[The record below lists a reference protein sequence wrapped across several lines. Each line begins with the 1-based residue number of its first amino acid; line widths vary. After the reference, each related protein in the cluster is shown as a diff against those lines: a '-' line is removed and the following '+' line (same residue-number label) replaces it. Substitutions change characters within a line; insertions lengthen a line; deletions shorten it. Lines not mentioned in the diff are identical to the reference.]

1 MRWTGGR
8 RDDARARYSE
18 AGPASSPL
26 PADGVRSDGVRF
38 RDGAD
43 AGDVPSQGVGATPV
57 SERTRTRR
65 IWLEIAIVLGLSL
78 GASAV
83 YSIVSLLNS
92 LTRDTPLASQT
103 TTLNGS
109 LSARPL
115 FDFVYQLLGITFDLV
130 PVALAL
136 YLLWLPGRSA
146 LSRLGIDARRPGW
159 DVGTGLA
166 LAALI
171 GIPGLGLYLGA
182 RALGF
187 SLTVVPT
194 ALDAHW
200 WTVPVLVLSAL
211 RAALVE
217 EVIVVG
223 YLFTR
228 LRELGWGPWPIIASS
243 AVLRGSYHLY
253 QGFGGFVGNVIMGIV
268 FGWFYHRFGRTT
280 PLIIAHWILDM
291 ASFLGYALAVALLPG
306 LFAPR
311 S

>member
-1 MRWTGGR
+1 M
-8 RDDARARYSE
+8 
-18 AGPASSPL
+18 
-26 PADGVRSDGVRF
+26 
-38 RDGAD
+38 
-43 AGDVPSQGVGATPV
+43 
-57 SERTRTRR
+57 
-65 IWLEIAIVLGLSL
+65 LGLSL

-83 YSIVSLLNS
+83 YSVVAILNRV
-92 LTRDTPLASQT
+92 TREERLSEQT
-103 TTLNGS
+103 ATLNQR
-109 LSARPL
+109 LDEREV
-115 FDFVYQLLGITFDLV
+115 FDLIYQLLGIFFDLV

-146 LSRLGIDARRPGW
+146 LSRLGIDRRRPAW
-159 DVGTGLA
+159 DVSRGFA

-182 RALGF
+182 RALGA

-228 LRELGWGPWPIIASS
+228 LRELGWGPWQVILAS
-243 AVLRGSYHLY
+243 ALLRGSYHLY
-253 QGFGGFVGNVIMGIV
+253 QGFGGFVGNVIMGLV

-280 PLIIAHWILDM
+280 PLIVAHWILDVV
-291 ASFLGYALAVALLPG
+291 SFVGYAVAVALLPG
-306 LFAPR
+306 LFAPP

>member
-1 MRWTGGR
+1 MRWTVGR
-8 RDDARARYSE
+8 RGSAMRGTRDADGTVDTPDAR
-18 AGPASSPL
+18 
-26 PADGVRSDGVRF
+26 DT
-38 RDGAD
+38 AD
-43 AGDVPSQGVGATPV
+43 AADVARSPGAPYAPGGPDV
-57 SERTRTRR
+57 AGEPGTRSRR
-65 IWLEIAIVLGLSL
+65 IWIEIAIVLGLSL

-92 LTRDTPLASQT
+92 LTRDTPLSSQT
-103 TTLNGS
+103 TTLNQS
-109 LSARPL
+109 LSPRPL
-115 FDFVYQLLGITFDLV
+115 FDLTYQLLGIFFDLV
-130 PVALAL
+130 PVVLAL

-146 LSRLGIDARRPGW
+146 LSRLGIDRRRPGW
-159 DVGTGLA
+159 DVGSGVV

-171 GIPGLGLYLGA
+171 GIPGLGLYLAA
-182 RALGF
+182 RSLGF

-194 ALDAHW
+194 ALDAYW

-228 LRELGWGPWPIIASS
+228 LRELGWGPWPVIAAS
-243 AVLRGSYHLY
+243 ALLRGSYHLY
-253 QGFGGFVGNVIMGIV
+253 QGFGGFVGNVVMGLV

-280 PLIIAHWILDM
+280 PLIVAHWILDI
-291 ASFLGYALAVALLPG
+291 ASFCGYAIAVALLPG
-306 LFAPR
+306 LFPPA

>member
-1 MRWTGGR
+1 MRRTGGR
-8 RDDARARYSE
+8 RPSADPRDVAAGRMPAARPERSGGLATPA
-18 AGPASSPL
+18 AGIPL
-26 PADGVRSDGVRF
+26 PESAPQ
-38 RDGAD
+38 
-43 AGDVPSQGVGATPV
+43 GDRG
-57 SERTRTRR
+57 RR
-65 IWLEIAIVLGLSL
+65 IWIEIAIVLGLSL

-92 LTRDTPLASQT
+92 LTRDTPLSSQT
-103 TTLNGS
+103 TTLNDS
-109 LSARPL
+109 LSSRPL
-115 FDFVYQLLGITFDLV
+115 FDLVYQLLGIFFDLV
-130 PVALAL
+130 PVVLAL

-146 LSRLGIDARRPGW
+146 LSRLGIDRRRPGW
-159 DVGTGLA
+159 DVGSGLA

-182 RALGF
+182 RALGA
-187 SLTVVPT
+187 SLTIVPT

-228 LRELGWGPWPIIASS
+228 LRELGWGPWPIIAAS

-253 QGFGGFVGNVIMGIV
+253 QGFGGFVGNLIMGVV
-268 FGWFYHRFGRTT
+268 FGWFYHRYGRTT
-280 PLIIAHWILDM
+280 PLILAHWILDVV
-291 ASFLGYALAVALLPG
+291 SFLGYAVAVALMPG
-306 LFAPR
+306 LFAP
-311 S
+311 SS

>member
-8 RDDARARYSE
+8 RGSATRA
-18 AGPASSPL
+18 
-26 PADGVRSDGVRF
+26 PADGDAPATARA
-38 RDGAD
+38 GAG
-43 AGDVPSQGVGATPV
+43 AGAGAGLP
-57 SERTRTRR
+57 EDPRARR
-65 IWLEIAIVLGLSL
+65 IWIEIAIVLGLSL

-92 LTRDTPLASQT
+92 LTRETPLSSQT
-103 TTLNGS
+103 TTLNQS
-109 LSARPL
+109 LSPRPI
-115 FDFVYQLLGITFDLV
+115 FDLTYQLLGIFFDLV
-130 PVALAL
+130 PVVLAL

-146 LSRLGIDARRPGW
+146 LSRLGIDRRRPGW
-159 DVGTGLA
+159 DVGSGVA

-171 GIPGLGLYLGA
+171 GIPGLGLYLVA
-182 RALGF
+182 RGLGF

-228 LRELGWGPWPIIASS
+228 LRELGWGPWPTIAAS
-243 AVLRGSYHLY
+243 ALLRGSYHLY
-253 QGFGGFVGNVIMGIV
+253 QGFGGFVGNVIMGVV

-280 PLIIAHWILDM
+280 PLIVAHWILDI
-291 ASFLGYALAVALLPG
+291 ASFCGYALAVALLPD
-306 LFAPR
+306 LFPPA

>member
-1 MRWTGGR
+1 MTETGESARPR
-8 RDDARARYSE
+8 RGTAGAGDAG
-18 AGPASSPL
+18 AGDA
-26 PADGVRSDGVRF
+26 
-38 RDGAD
+38 
-43 AGDVPSQGVGATPV
+43 AGDVAAGD
-57 SERTRTRR
+57 RHRNRR
-65 IWLEIAIVLGLSL
+65 IGLEIAIVLGLSL

-92 LTRDTPLASQT
+92 LTRDTPLSSQT

-109 LSARPL
+109 LSSRPL
-115 FDFVYQLLGITFDLV
+115 FDLTYQLLGILFDLV

-146 LSRLGIDARRPGW
+146 LSRIGIDRTTPGR
-159 DVGTGLA
+159 DVGSGVA

-187 SLTVVPT
+187 SLTVVPA

-228 LRELGWGPWPIIASS
+228 LRELGWGPWPVIAAS
-243 AVLRGSYHLY
+243 ALLRGSYHLY
-253 QGFGGFVGNVIMGIV
+253 QGFGGFVGNVVMGVV
-268 FGWFYHRFGRTT
+268 FGWFYHRYGRTT
-280 PLIIAHWILDM
+280 PLIVAHWILDIV
-291 ASFLGYALAVALLPG
+291 SFVGYAAAAALLPG
-306 LFAPR
+306 LFAPPA
-311 S
+311 

>member
-8 RDDARARYSE
+8 HDGARAEQPRVGGTAPLVSRPGGE
-18 AGPASSPL
+18 NAAAPALS
-26 PADGVRSDGVRF
+26 DRDRS
-38 RDGAD
+38 
-43 AGDVPSQGVGATPV
+43 
-57 SERTRTRR
+57 RR
-65 IWLEIAIVLGLSL
+65 VWLEIAIVLGLSL

-83 YSIVSLLNS
+83 YSIVSLINS
-92 LTRDTPLASQT
+92 MTRATPLSSQT
-103 TTLNGS
+103 TTLNQS
-109 LSARPL
+109 LSSRPL
-115 FDFVYQLLGITFDLV
+115 FDLVYQLLGIFFDLV
-130 PVALAL
+130 PVVLVL

-146 LSRLGIDARRPGW
+146 LSRLGIDRRRPAW
-159 DVGTGLA
+159 DAGSGLA

-182 RALGF
+182 RALGV
-187 SLTVVPT
+187 SLTVVPN

-228 LRELGWGPWPIIASS
+228 LRELGWGVWPIIAAS

-253 QGFGGFVGNVIMGIV
+253 QGFGGFVGNLIMGLV
-268 FGWFYHRFGRTT
+268 FGWFYQRYGRTT
-280 PLIIAHWILDM
+280 PLIIAPARLT
-291 ASFLGYALAVALLPG
+291 ALPARRPG
-306 LFAPR
+306 P
-311 S
+311 

>member
-1 MRWTGGR
+1 MKWTGGR
-8 RDDARARYSE
+8 RGSVTERQPE
-18 AGPASSPL
+18 AGRTPPPVPVASGAAAAPKGSSP
-26 PADGVRSDGVRF
+26 SD
-38 RDGAD
+38 
-43 AGDVPSQGVGATPV
+43 
-57 SERTRTRR
+57 RTRR

-92 LTRDTPLASQT
+92 LTRDTPLSSQT
-103 TTLNGS
+103 TTLNDS
-109 LSARPL
+109 LSSRPL
-115 FDFVYQLLGITFDLV
+115 FDLAYQLLGIFFDLV
-130 PVALAL
+130 PVVLAL

-146 LSRLGIDARRPGW
+146 LSRLGIDRSRPAW
-159 DVGTGLA
+159 DVGSGIA

-171 GIPGLGLYLGA
+171 GIPGLGLYLAA

-217 EVIVVG
+217 EIIVVG

-228 LRELGWGPWPIIASS
+228 LRELGWGPWPVIAAS
-243 AVLRGSYHLY
+243 ALLRGSYHLY
-253 QGFGGFVGNVIMGIV
+253 QGFGGFVGNVIMGVV

-280 PLIIAHWILDM
+280 PLIVAHWILDIV
-291 ASFLGYALAVALLPG
+291 SFLGYAVAVALLPG
-306 LFAPR
+306 LFAP
-311 S
+311 SS